1 MKTIFAVLVFA
12 AGCSVGLRA
21 RVDLL
26 LVPPEAP
33 VLPRAGLELVLHL
46 NNPTD
51 LGEVVYLPASILAD
65 YATGGRHDHVRLRLV
80 DPADARC
87 FVPAMTRRSVKL
99 ALEEEIRDP
108 GRFASLRLVEPQTN
122 AIMFEVS
129 RGANDTLAK
138 ESMALPA
145 TAAPGGSI
153 DLASDVELMRRHIS
167 AYDPIYFAIGWRDR
181 FNARFQFSFKY
192 RLFDRGPP
200 DEAWWKQVARDVYV
214 AYTQTS
220 IWDLEAFSRPFY
232 DSSYKPTIFLLHE
245 DKIDADG
252 TWRVAWQAGFQHE
265 SNGKG
270 GGAAPVPPQ
279 GGLVSTAGAARHPSD
294 SRSFNSLYVAP
305 KVRWTRADGLFT
317 EAGLRA
323 SAYFQTDDND
333 DIARYRG
340 YLEANFRAGFDRG
353 LQVAVQA
360 RGHPRGHGSF
370 ECNASWPANRTP
382 LLRFVLPETMGGYAQ
397 IQYFNGYGESLLDY
411 DVRRKD
417 QLRFGLMLVR

>member
-1 MKTIFAVLVFA
+1 MMKDDSTLLRQYADEKSAEAFGELVRRHLDFVHSAALREVRGDFARAQDITQNVFIALARKASVLHRRTTLVGWLHVSVHHA
-12 AGCSVGLRA
+12 AAELMRTEQRRQRREKEASVMLEPASSPIAEDDWSR
-21 RVDLL
+21 LK
-26 LVPPEAP
+26 P
-33 VLPRAGLELVLHL
+33 VLNEVVGELGDAERDAILLRFYQKHSLVEIGAMLHVSEDAAQKRVTRGLEKMRAGL
-46 NNPTD
+46 
-51 LGEVVYLPASILAD
+51 
-65 YATGGRHDHVRLRLV
+65 VR
-80 DPADARC
+80 
-87 FVPAMTRRSVKL
+87 
-99 ALEEEIRDP
+99 
-108 GRFASLRLVEPQTN
+108 
-122 AIMFEVS
+122 
-129 RGANDTLAK
+129 RG
-138 ESMALPA
+138 
-145 TAAPGGSI
+145 
-153 DLASDVELMRRHIS
+153 IS
-167 AYDPIYFAIGWRDR
+167 
-181 FNARFQFSFKY
+181 S
-192 RLFDRGPP
+192 
-200 DEAWWKQVARDVYV
+200 
-214 AYTQTS
+214 TS
-220 IWDLEAFSRPFY
+220 A
-232 DSSYKPTIFLLHE
+232 TIFLLHE

-305 KVRWTRADGLFT
+305 KVHWTRADGLFT
-317 EAGLRA
+317 EAGFRA

-360 RGHPRGHGSF
+360 RGHPQGHGSF